1 MQNKYIVVEEQKGFS
16 VRVLKISDIPGLKI
30 MVFSR
35 NLFSKKMCCLLQFHD
50 TKIDPKTNAL

>member
-1 MQNKYIVVEEQKGFS
+1 MVEEQKGFS

-35 NLFSKKMCCLLQFHD
+35 NLFSKKMCCLLLKFHD
-50 TKIDPKTNAL
+50 TKVDPKTNHR